1 VRAVLPRWHY
11 LYFLLAAFDVLTVC
25 VALYFTHALMDIYV
39 DSVAVNQ
46 VWAERVATFTR
57 LGQLAAAANAPGNDI
72 FLSGDVDAEL
82 ERMAAAATAF
92 HAQLARVRHELEVEL
107 PPAEAA
113 PLLERLDT
121 VARNMKSMTGE
132 ARLTFVRF
140 RDHDTLGASVRM
152 ASMDRRFAEV
162 NRVLGELRE
171 GVAQRQQ
178 RNFSRQLAAAA
189 DEQKHVFLLGGLLV
203 LMVAGATFYG
213 HRTALQAQSYAAERL
228 SQSRELAASNAR
240 LQAETRE
247 KMVAIDA
254 LREANDRLQT
264 LFKRTL
270 ELHERKEQHIARELH
285 EEVSQTLASL
295 KLHLGRTPTL
305 SAAGSLAEDAL
316 HRLRD
321 LAQDLTP
328 HGMEV
333 IGLAAVLPAH
343 LREWT
348 RGSGLDVRFADK
360 LRLRPPFR
368 VENAAYRVAQEAVS
382 NVVRHAKARCLSVE
396 LSGSAEALQLRI
408 VDDGQGFDPQAVRG
422 RPMLGMALMEQ
433 RTTMVGGTLELRSSP
448 GAGTAVVASFPLPHQ
463 MDWIRAAGL

>member
-1 VRAVLPRWHY
+1 
-11 LYFLLAAFDVLTVC
+11 
-25 VALYFTHALMDIYV
+25 
-39 DSVAVNQ
+39 
-46 VWAERVATFTR
+46 
-57 LGQLAAAANAPGNDI
+57 
-72 FLSGDVDAEL
+72 
-82 ERMAAAATAF
+82 
-92 HAQLARVRHELEVEL
+92 
-107 PPAEAA
+107 
-113 PLLERLDT
+113 
-121 VARNMKSMTGE
+121 MKSMTGE

-140 RDHDTLGASVRM
+140 RNNDTLGASVRM
-152 ASMDRRFAEV
+152 ASMDRRYAEV

-171 GVAQRQQ
+171 SVAQRQQ
-178 RNFSRQLAAAA
+178 LNFSRQLAAAA
-189 DEQKHVFLLGGLLV
+189 AEQKHVFLLGALLV

-228 SQSRELAASNAR
+228 AQSRELAASNER
-240 LQAETRE
+240 LQAETRQ

-254 LREANDRLQT
+254 LREANDRLQS

-270 ELHERKEQHIARELH
+270 ELYERKEQHIARELH
-285 EEVSQTLASL
+285 EEISQTLASL
-295 KLHLGRTPTL
+295 KLHLSRTPTL
-305 SAAGSLAEDAL
+305 SAAGNLAENAL

-321 LAQDLTP
+321 LAHDLTP

-382 NVVRHAKARCLSVE
+382 NVVRHAKARRLSVE
-396 LSGSAEALQLRI
+396 LCGSAEELQLRV
-408 VDDGQGFDPQAVRG
+408 VDDGQGFDPQAARG
-422 RPMLGMALMEQ
+422 RAMLGMALMEQ

-448 GAGTAVVASFPLPHQ
+448 GAGTVVLAIFPLPHQ
-463 MDWIRAAGL
+463 MDWIRAAGF